1 VFNHPTTLVSPL
13 NHKNPLE
20 ICGPVLHVDPPPP
33 SSINDQLGPAHDELC
48 RQLLAKRPDDR
59 VQTGEEVLRL
69 LELARQ
75 TGTVPV
81 RQMSPEPAPARGWTL
96 GRFLVMRRR
105 LSVVAS
111 IGALAT
117 LVLVGSWW

>member
-1 VFNHPTTLVSPL
+1 MFNHPTTLVSPL

-59 VQTGEEVLRL
+59 VQTGEEALRL
-69 LELARQ
+69 LDQRFDCDFDLIPP
-75 TGTVPV
+75 GDSTVKL
-81 RQMSPEPAPARGWTL
+81 QIGGSP
-96 GRFLVMRRR
+96 
-105 LSVVAS
+105 SVVHVV
-111 IGALAT
+111 
-117 LVLVGSWW
+117 VLRHKHA